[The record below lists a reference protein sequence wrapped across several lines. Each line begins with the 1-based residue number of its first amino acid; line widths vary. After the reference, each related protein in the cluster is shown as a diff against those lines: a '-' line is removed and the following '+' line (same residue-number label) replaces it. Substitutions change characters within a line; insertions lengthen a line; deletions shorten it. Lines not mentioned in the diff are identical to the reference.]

1 MLFPDHV
8 HLFCRQIRINRRNH
22 EQGQE
27 SSTYHPTDN
36 GDPHS
41 HPAFSTGTG
50 SDSHRENTQNRR
62 QTRHQ
67 NRPETSDCSI
77 FHSYQHRFTHRFPLV
92 GKLYNQNTVLRHQPD
107 LHDYTDLA
115 ENIHSLIEIPQG
127 HHRPDQRQRHSKHD
141 DQGIPETLELSR

>member
-1 MLFPDHV
+1 MKNSKLYFPIIIIKNSLLFMLFPDHV

-50 SDSHRENTQNRR
+50 SNSHRENTQNRR

-77 FHSYQHRFTHRFPLV
+77 FTAISIGSPIAFRW
-92 GKLYNQNTVLRHQPD
+92 
-107 LHDYTDLA
+107 LA
-115 ENIHSLIEIPQG
+115 NSTIRIPFFDTS
-127 HHRPDQRQRHSKHD
+127 PINMITPIWLK
-141 DQGIPETLELSR
+141 IFIV

>member
-50 SDSHRENTQNRR
+50 SDSHRKNTQNRR

-67 NRPETSDCSI
+67 NRLQPPHPTFVNGRKRATAAFFTAISIGSPIAFRWLANSTIRIPFFDTSPINMITPIWLKI
-77 FHSYQHRFTHRFPLV
+77 FIV
-92 GKLYNQNTVLRHQPD
+92 
-107 LHDYTDLA
+107 
-115 ENIHSLIEIPQG
+115 
-127 HHRPDQRQRHSKHD
+127 
-141 DQGIPETLELSR
+141 

>member
-50 SDSHRENTQNRR
+50 SNSHRENTQNRR

-67 NRPETSDCSI
+67 NRLQPPHPTFVNGFQQRKSLLLKPDDRIDLQNFVHTAISIGSPIALRWLANSTIRIPFFDTSPINMITPIWLKI
-77 FHSYQHRFTHRFPLV
+77 FIV
-92 GKLYNQNTVLRHQPD
+92 
-107 LHDYTDLA
+107 
-115 ENIHSLIEIPQG
+115 
-127 HHRPDQRQRHSKHD
+127 
-141 DQGIPETLELSR
+141 